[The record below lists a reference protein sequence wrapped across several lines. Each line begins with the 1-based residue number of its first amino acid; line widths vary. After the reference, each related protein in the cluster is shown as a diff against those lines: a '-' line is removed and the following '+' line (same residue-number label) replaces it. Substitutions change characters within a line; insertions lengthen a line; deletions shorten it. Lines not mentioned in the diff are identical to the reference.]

1 MIVVAIDPGVRALGW
16 ARADGGRIVACGVSR
31 VSSAYALED
40 VARAHAA
47 QIRHDAGL
55 EPAPRTPL
63 SAVVE
68 SMRWRPN
75 DPASQPNDL
84 LDVQTVGAIAATMI
98 GGGFAPRLVR
108 AQEWKRNLPKAIM
121 HARLEAVLSED
132 EREIV
137 RSALARAPKANAKEI
152 LDACG
157 ISVYASGRV
166 DDAGRKIER

>member
-16 ARADGGRIVACGVSR
+16 AASYEGAIVACGVSR
-31 VSSAYALED
+31 YDAPSLEAQAYGHYIQVRAAMARLPIFRPVS
-40 VARAHAA
+40 V
-47 QIRHDAGL
+47 
-55 EPAPRTPL
+55 T
-63 SAVVE
+63 VE

-84 LDVQTVGAIAATMI
+84 LDVQTVGVLTAAFLGSGSI
-98 GGGFAPRLVR
+98 PRLVR
-108 AQEWKRNLPKAIM
+108 AQEWKRSIPKAIM

>member
-16 ARADGGRIVACGVSR
+16 ARADGGRIVSCGVSR
-31 VSSAYALED
+31 VASAHALED
-40 VARAHAA
+40 VARAHVT
-47 QIRHDAGL
+47 QIRRDAGL

-75 DPASQPNDL
+75 DASSQPNDL
-84 LDVQTVGAIAATMI
+84 LDVQTVGVLTAAMLVE
-98 GGGFAPRLVR
+98 GVAPRLLR
-108 AQEWKRNLPKAIM
+108 AQAWKRNLPKAIM
-121 HARLEAVLSED
+121 HARLEAVLSD
-132 EREIV
+132 AEREV
-137 RSALARAPKANAKEI
+137 VVSALARAPKSNAKEI